1 MTLTVGNR
9 ALRVTRVITSFSTEQ
24 GVAVYKGS
32 DWENTGIT
40 WTVGQR
46 VNVRLTRAQP
56 APALPLAA
64 AGLLA
69 LLLGVGAYRRVVS
82 RN

>member
-1 MTLTVGNR
+1 MTLTVGNH
-9 ALRVTRVITSFSTEQ
+9 ALQVTRVITFSTEED
-24 GVAVYKGS
+24 VNVYKGS
-32 DWENTGIT
+32 EWTNTGIR
-40 WTVGQR
+40 WTTGQR